1 MEVTTILITTF
12 VTLVGLQLCIP
23 EAPNGKFEKDT
34 IEKFWTRS
42 PLLRIIYGLS
52 NVLGAIFV
60 LGFVFYLAFAEH
72 WWYIGVYL
80 GGLLIA
86 KLIAFVFRLMLYP
99 FYKKISSIY
108 AEVVL
113 QRIVGIVLIL
123 VGMALS
129 VIL

>member
-1 MEVTTILITTF
+1 MDTTTILISTF
-12 VTLVGLQLCIP
+12 VTLIGLQICIP
-23 EAPNGKFEKDT
+23 EAPNGKFEKET

-52 NVLGAIFV
+52 NILGVLFV
-60 LGFVFYLAFAEH
+60 LGFVIYLAFSEH
-72 WWYIGVYL
+72 WWYIGVYI
-80 GGLLIA
+80 GGLLLA
-86 KLIAFVFRLMLYP
+86 KLIAFILRLILYP

-129 VIL
+129 VIM